1 MTFFYVGN
9 TSPGYVHVI
18 NRTYAYTVRTRY
30 CHALLAMAVQAE
42 NECPVLTVLNT
53 IGRKETLLAKSE
65 RNETV
70 KSQIKLIMD
79 VIKSPLGAT
88 KIEAFDAALSRELES
103 LVTKAVDSR
112 NLELLWVSYH
122 KLRLKKLKEMWKNFG
137 HDLGLGE
144 LEPILEQTVLDS
156 VLDLLIRKH
165 TQDSKISSSSGSSIS
180 QSRESTH

>member
-1 MTFFYVGN
+1 M
-9 TSPGYVHVI
+9 I

-53 IGRKETLLAKSE
+53 IGREETLLAKSE

-79 VIKSPLGAT
+79 VIKSPLGA
-88 KIEAFDAALSRELES
+88 KIEAFDAALSALSRELES

-144 LEPILEQTVLDS
+144 LEPILEQTLLDS

-165 TQDSKISSSSGSSIS
+165 TQDSKISSGSGSSIS